1 MRISICGPERQQ
13 AISKV
18 EKQFNVEAKK
28 PWEVNGNSTIIDY
41 AAETYKYNGEQF
53 VLFDGSPFDFLGKN
67 DGEGYDEIKEQIAID
82 TLSNLNYIIVIT
94 TGMDKQLL
102 KSYEDYAKLFPEK
115 FYLYTADTE
124 FEIKQ

>member
-18 EKQFNVEAKK
+18 EKQLNVEAKK
-28 PWEVNGNSTIIDY
+28 PWEVNGSSTIIDY
-41 AAETYKYNGEQF
+41 AAETYKYNGEKF

-102 KSYEDYAKLFPEK
+102 KSYEEYAKDRK
-115 FYLYTADTE
+115 SVV
-124 FEIKQ
+124 